1 MFRRTHRRAVAQLQ
15 IRCAGRAARPPLPG
29 LGLAPIARSNRQL
42 FLLRGLRCEVPW
54 HGGAMTTV
62 ASVPKTFCIRPV
74 MLIVDHLTL
83 NGTFKSTASS
93 RSAARSGPIQN
104 ANCAGGTS
112 EFSNPQAHISDR
124 STMCARHRR
133 CTVPPDVSADLMTSR
148 SQRHR
153 WSRPMPCARQRRLE
167 RHAERPALSIPA
179 AGRLREF
186 RAANR
191 HSTAC
196 QTSGRGRFIRQS
208 LGLMTIIAG
217 LATVSGIS
225 HIVACLTVSPRERRA
240 TDRDRKIKANW
251 RLRPSSTASDC
262 LHVCFE
268 CCKRHHWRRRNV
280 PLTETRKS
288 FSAIARCAVFR
299 ACAARPAAQSAAH
312 EHYR

>member
-1 MFRRTHRRAVAQLQ
+1 MILIADRLTLLARSNLRCGRGRRAVWANPKCQLRWWY
-15 IRCAGRAARPPLPG
+15 IGIFKPAGAHFGPQHDVRPTPALYG
-29 LGLAPIARSNRQL
+29 
-42 FLLRGLRCEVPW
+42 
-54 HGGAMTTV
+54 
-62 ASVPKTFCIRPV
+62 RP
-74 MLIVDHLTL
+74 H
-83 NGTFKSTASS
+83 
-93 RSAARSGPIQN
+93 
-104 ANCAGGTS
+104 
-112 EFSNPQAHISDR
+112 
-124 STMCARHRR
+124 
-133 CTVPPDVSADLMTSR
+133 VSADLMTSR

-153 WSRPMPCARQRRLE
+153 RSRPMPCARQRRFE
-167 RHAERPALSIPA
+167 RHAERPTLSIPA

-280 PLTETRKS
+280 LLTETRKS